1 MLVPWPPR
9 KPFCVCKCSF
19 RHHQPV
25 VDLSHLH
32 LIFLELPCPHSVFF
46 NCLNIHNSLVL
57 MLICQSLLDRKSCH
71 TFLSWFIFVA
81 ASLSLLMDSN
91 RGASLMPLSDISSS
105 KSFAFFYNAWIRS
118 LILPSMFGSEL

>member
-1 MLVPWPPR
+1 
-9 KPFCVCKCSF
+9 
-19 RHHQPV
+19 
-25 VDLSHLH
+25 
-32 LIFLELPCPHSVFF
+32 
-46 NCLNIHNSLVL
+46 
-57 MLICQSLLDRKSCH
+57 
-71 TFLSWFIFVA
+71 VA